1 MNMTYTIDGVDLEN
15 ERLLVH
21 KTDLITL
28 IQQSTYVDATFY
40 LLSGRYPSAQEKI
53 EFNKALLQLS
63 RSIFSLIKKN
73 NCLKNIARL
82 SIPYEQ
88 KMIAGITVIDQSDL
102 KQCAAEVSAIFPMI
116 KNQLDLSVGLAV
128 FALSKM
134 LVGFF
139 QNKNYLNETED
150 KIKKSENYIDIVSI
164 VFMRKEKI
172 SISEKINL
180 DKLLIALYAGF
191 GITTPSII
199 LPRFS
204 ASTQAPMLLNLIAG
218 FTGSGPAHVGACRNM
233 MLLLIDLNPL
243 SSDAAIHKLEE
254 LINSGNKVP
263 GFGHPLFYKDPR
275 NDILYEFASGQ
286 LPQNSFLELYHLIS
300 EFMWSKY
307 QLYPNVDAIAAAIL
321 LALGVNPEL
330 GSVLFLWARMPAM
343 IAHSIEKKSK
353 PAFGFK
359 RSEARERF
367 ERFPVD
373 WI

>member
-139 QNKNYLNETED
+139 QNKNYL
-150 KIKKSENYIDIVSI
+150 
-164 VFMRKEKI
+164 
-172 SISEKINL
+172 
-180 DKLLIALYAGF
+180 
-191 GITTPSII
+191 
-199 LPRFS
+199 
-204 ASTQAPMLLNLIAG
+204 
-218 FTGSGPAHVGACRNM
+218 
-233 MLLLIDLNPL
+233 
-243 SSDAAIHKLEE
+243 
-254 LINSGNKVP
+254 
-263 GFGHPLFYKDPR
+263 
-275 NDILYEFASGQ
+275 
-286 LPQNSFLELYHLIS
+286 
-300 EFMWSKY
+300 
-307 QLYPNVDAIAAAIL
+307 
-321 LALGVNPEL
+321 
-330 GSVLFLWARMPAM
+330 
-343 IAHSIEKKSK
+343 
-353 PAFGFK
+353 
-359 RSEARERF
+359 
-367 ERFPVD
+367 
-373 WI
+373 